1 MGAVVATYAGYTLRE
16 KLADALGHDFPV
28 AAVEDLI
35 AFGGAT
41 MVCLAQLGSNEADA
55 ASPAAASHSASGTS
69 YDEALTVLGWPHS

>member
-1 MGAVVATYAGYTLRE
+1 
-16 KLADALGHDFPV
+16 
-28 AAVEDLI
+28 
-35 AFGGAT
+35 

>member
-16 KLADALGHDFPV
+16 KLSDALGHDFPV

-41 MVCLAQLGSNEADA
+41 MVCLAQLGGSEEATA
-55 ASPAAASHSASGTS
+55 AAAAASADS
-69 YDEALTVLGWPHS
+69 YDDALAVLGWPHS